1 MSTFKDAVDKLHKK
15 ALRYAAIRN
24 GLKSIKGNEEFLV
37 NSDFL
42 LSIIQSFITEYPPS
56 IKTQE
61 TAQRK
66 LFTEW
71 QASYVK
77 EHGKARSE
85 VELQQVYI
93 KVIGELRSTLDDI
106 LEDATYEY

>member
-1 MSTFKDAVDKLHKK
+1 MSIFKDAADKLHKK

-37 NSDFL
+37 NSAFL
-42 LSIIQSFITEYPPS
+42 LSIIQTFIKEYQPS
-56 IKTQE
+56 IREKE

-66 LFTEW
+66 LFKEW
-71 QASYVK
+71 QASYLK

-106 LEDATYEY
+106 LEDATYED